1 MFFKNQPSSSPAYRM
16 AAWGVAIVGLV
27 AWTYWDQ
34 KKETDTR
41 FTSEEAAKWNER
53 VKGKTKARAAQPP
66 TDGGKPSAP

>member
-1 MFFKNQPSSSPAYRM
+1 M
-16 AAWGVAIVGLV
+16 ARWEVLATGSLLSLYNIFR
-27 AWTYWDQ
+27 DQ